1 MFKLLTGL
9 LALALSA
16 VALPAP
22 ADPLPVEIV
31 DGTVRRVSGAPRQV
45 AAPAGFNM

>member
-9 LALALSA
+9 LTLALSA
-16 VALPAP
+16 VALP
-22 ADPLPVEIV
+22 VEIT
-31 DGTVRRVSGAPRQV
+31 DGTVRLVSSAALGVVAPRQV